1 MNDIHVISSSD
12 FEKVLNMLNCND
24 YYYYDRP
31 EIEFIIDSC
40 KKNPEY
46 VKKIGTSL
54 LFNLCESL
62 ITNGEFA
69 DFKDLI
75 LKIVSLDPEMF
86 YLGDCTKYNLFM
98 MALDNYYNIDKKD
111 LIDFIESLKKLL
123 YDYRTDRLVNHQELR
138 LLDWNVENAV
148 STTTI
153 PKGKEDEFDDDRQ
166 TVLSLAISTG
176 DMEVV
181 DTCFFMGSH
190 KIMPDDDDEPPEVCI
205 LTKNVIEECLE
216 NYDFDEVTIDNFG
229 MKMKIFLCLELFK
242 TVGFYGITECLGADL
257 SEYMMEDE

>member
-1 MNDIHVISSSD
+1 MNDIPVSSSSD
-12 FEKVLNMLNCND
+12 FEEVLKMLNCND
-24 YYYYDRP
+24 YYYDRS

-86 YLGDCTKYNLFM
+86 YLGDCTKYNLFI

-153 PKGKEDEFDDDRQ
+153 PKGKEDEFYEDRV
-166 TVLSLAISTG
+166 TILSLAISTG

-229 MKMKIFLCLELFK
+229 MKMKIFLR
-242 TVGFYGITECLGADL
+242 VFY
-257 SEYMMEDE
+257 